1 MTCSAVTTQAR
12 EGIDTGVSHYLMRC
26 AIFGRNEISARE
38 GIDTSIIGKHPV
50 PVPGKRIS
58 VRTLDLNMDFEK
70 IKEQLDKIAEEHF
83 GEEV

>member
-1 MTCSAVTTQAR
+1 
-12 EGIDTGVSHYLMRC
+12 
-26 AIFGRNEISARE
+26 
-38 GIDTSIIGKHPV
+38 V

>member
-1 MTCSAVTTQAR
+1 
-12 EGIDTGVSHYLMRC
+12 
-26 AIFGRNEISARE
+26 
-38 GIDTSIIGKHPV
+38 V

-83 GEEV
+83 GEAV

>member
-1 MTCSAVTTQAR
+1 MLTIAS
-12 EGIDTGVSHYLMRC
+12 
-26 AIFGRNEISARE
+26 GRNSAGNFLYLFYVE
-38 GIDTSIIGKHPV
+38 KKV

-83 GEEV
+83 GEAV